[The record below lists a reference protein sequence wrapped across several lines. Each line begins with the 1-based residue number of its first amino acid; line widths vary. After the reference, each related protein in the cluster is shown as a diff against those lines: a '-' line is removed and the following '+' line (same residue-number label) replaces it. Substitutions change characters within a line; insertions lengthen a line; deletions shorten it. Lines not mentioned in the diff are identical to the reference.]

1 MEEDSYKVEIGDG
14 RTTSFWYD
22 YWSELGVLSKLS
34 GNKGVIHMGIRRAAT
49 VEEALFMDGRRRSHR
64 TQLLNQVEEQLNL
77 LRRKA
82 GYKSQFSSKETWYL
96 MREDR

>member
-49 VEEALFMDGRRRSHR
+49 MKKPYSWMEEGEVIEH
-64 TQLLNQVEEQLNL
+64 NC
-77 LRRKA
+77 
-82 GYKSQFSSKETWYL
+82 
-96 MREDR
+96 